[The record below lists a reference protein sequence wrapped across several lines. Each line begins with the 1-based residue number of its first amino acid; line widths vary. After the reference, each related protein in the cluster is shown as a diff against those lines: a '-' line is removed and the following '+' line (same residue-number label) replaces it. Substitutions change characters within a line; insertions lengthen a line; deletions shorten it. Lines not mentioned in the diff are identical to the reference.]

1 MEWIKRV
8 LDTESKFLDD
18 ERKWVEKELQSIWE
32 QKRQMGKDNFLATH
46 SSESLNLMESSI
58 RKRRNNY
65 DDSDINRTKDKLEI
79 EIEVLEKLNEDVK
92 VELDRINEEKL
103 VLIDKEEGIQKEKLK
118 LLLQYESIK

>member
-1 MEWIKRV
+1 
-8 LDTESKFLDD
+8 
-18 ERKWVEKELQSIWE
+18 
-32 QKRQMGKDNFLATH
+32 MGKDNFLATH